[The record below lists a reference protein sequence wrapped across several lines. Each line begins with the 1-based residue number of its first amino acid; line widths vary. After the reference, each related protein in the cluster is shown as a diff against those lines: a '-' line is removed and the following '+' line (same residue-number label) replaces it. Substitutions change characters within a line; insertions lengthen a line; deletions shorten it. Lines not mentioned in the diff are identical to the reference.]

1 MLKHYVEF
9 LYPGLFCSEASVEE
23 IAERDV
29 NKVELPDNCFG
40 FCFFDRTVTVID
52 GQTLTGDRKNV
63 SGWYYQG
70 ETMTLEQV
78 KAVFGNDSNYR
89 ILISNMESNGYN
101 AVVRTKFD
109 QFMPLEDNDTVL

>member
-9 LYPGLFCSEASVEE
+9 LYPGLFVSEASVEE

-29 NKVELPDNCFG
+29 KKVELPDNCFG

-70 ETMTLEQV
+70 EKMTLEQV
-78 KAVFGNDSNYR
+78 KPFSAMTATTESSF
-89 ILISNMESNGYN
+89 LIWKAMDGM
-101 AVVRTKFD
+101 R
-109 QFMPLEDNDTVL
+109 L

>member
-9 LYPGLFCSEASVEE
+9 LYPGLFVSEASVEE

-29 NKVELPDNCFG
+29 KKVELPDNRFG

-70 ETMTLEQV
+70 EKMTLEQV

-89 ILISNMESNGYN
+89 ILISNMEGNGWN